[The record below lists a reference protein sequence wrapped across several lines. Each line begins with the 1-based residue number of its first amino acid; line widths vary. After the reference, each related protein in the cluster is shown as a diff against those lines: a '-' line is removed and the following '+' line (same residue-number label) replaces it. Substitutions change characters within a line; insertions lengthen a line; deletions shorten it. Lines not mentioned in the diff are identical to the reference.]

1 MTSAMIPAT
10 TLASDITSDPR
21 WRRLN
26 DALFMHETFGL
37 TQPGLFTFDLAK
49 PLAWQGGPPQDPNA
63 PDIDPRNYLL
73 QDFCVIDNRQFFI
86 RTVLELPV
94 AGAGDSRLAF
104 SLWAS
109 VSALHF
115 DRYGDTFSF
124 ANQSEMGTF
133 PAKVANRLGSFA
145 NTIDVACTVFP
156 QNDGKRP
163 LLAIDDGTHELGQ
176 AQRGGL
182 SVDQLLD
189 LYAAC
194 GFDMRPALST

>member
-1 MTSAMIPAT
+1 MPTVF
-10 TLASDITSDPR
+10 DITTDLR

-26 DALFMHETFGL
+26 DANFMQQTFGV

-49 PLAWQGGPPQDPNA
+49 PLAWEGGPPQDPNA
-63 PDIDPRNYLL
+63 PDIDPRNYLM

-94 AGAGDSRLAF
+94 AGAGGAAIAF

-115 DRYGDTFSF
+115 DRYGDTFSL

-133 PAKVANRLGSFA
+133 PAKIANRLGTFA
-145 NTIDVACTVFP
+145 DTLDLACTIYP
-156 QNDGKRP
+156 QNNGKRP
-163 LLAIDDGTHELGQ
+163 LLAIDYGAHVLGQ
-176 AQRGGL
+176 AQRSGL
-182 SVDQLLD
+182 SLDHLLD
-189 LYAAC
+189 FYAAC
-194 GFDMRPALST
+194 GFDMRPALSA